1 MATLRWGKPTI
12 EVIKLVDGEVPS
24 SGTWIKLENPKQDTT
39 ELTSTEG
46 EKKEAII
53 EGGEVIA
60 TKRGKNKPTFTTT
73 LYVKDDAEKP
83 IEDDDGVIDGEYAVR
98 VYPASGTLKGK
109 LMEKTS
115 VSVIET
121 YTPEEGDLLQ
131 YTFDVLKPKTGKM
144 VKVYDP
150 AG

>member
-1 MATLRWGKPTI
+1 MATLRWGKPII
-12 EVIKLVDGEVPS
+12 EAIKLVDGEVPS

-39 ELTSTEG
+39 ELAPTEG
-46 EKKEAII
+46 DKKEAII

-60 TKRGKNKPTFTTT
+60 TRRGKNKYTFTTT
-73 LYVKDDAEKP
+73 LYVKDDAVKP
-83 IEDDDGVIDGEYAVR
+83 IEDDDGVVEGEYAVR
-98 VYPASGTLKGK
+98 VYPASGNLKGR
-109 LMEKTS
+109 LIERAS
-115 VSVIET
+115 VSVFDT
-121 YTPEEGDLLQ
+121 YTPEDGDLWK